1 MLSNRV
7 GRSLI
12 AVHQLFPRGKPTFA
26 RAVSS
31 TSRSADELRPFDPFD
46 VKNKVMIVTGGARGL
61 GLEIADQ
68 LYDAGAHVY
77 CLDRVDKPGLEFE
90 TAQQRKNLLG
100 GSLKYKRVDITDAST
115 VDDIIHLI
123 ATQHGQIHGLVA
135 NAGITLTLDA
145 VEHTEADVEKIW
157 RCNFWGTFL
166 CATAVGRHML
176 AQKTRGSILL
186 VASMSGLIA
195 NKGIF
200 SSAYNCSKAGVIQ
213 LARNLAQEWGPID
226 QQGRG
231 VSLGAVSADA
241 WFLNRTTYPVL
252 VVPIPATYASW
263 VDGVFNSAV
272 LMWAFAAPAPAGGE
286 ELAANRISVILCAQR
301 FSDRSLS
308 ADSDAVLVLVVL
320 LAGVPRL

>member
-1 MLSNRV
+1 MWRV
-7 GRSLI
+7 VGPL
-12 AVHQLFPRGKPTFA
+12 PRGKPTFA

-77 CLDRVDKPGLEFE
+77 CLDRVDKPELEFE

-166 CATAVGRHML
+166 CATAVDRHML

-231 VSLGAVSADA
+231 GIRVNSLCPGHIYTPMVEKTLQDNPGARECRPDV
-241 WFLNRTTYPVL
+241 
-252 VVPIPATYASW
+252 
-263 VDGVFNSAV
+263 GVRS
-272 LMWAFAAPAPAGGE
+272 PRPGG
-286 ELAANRISVILCAQR
+286 ELAADRISVILCAQR